1 MIFAI
6 PNPNHCPAVHGQ
18 GVSSLLAAMLA
29 QNLSEKKMK
38 ISPSIFVIAAVLF
51 GAAGCDS
58 EGQKKVKAAQQ
69 QYEQNVQKSIAAQSK
84 AKLQERLEKIQ
95 QDKDYL
101 NNEYANVDLS
111 KTDLTEKQKKQV
123 QKGVKSWIKQVPKLM
138 QQRIKELD
146 KELQDAIKKDAWLKA
161 FIEHTSQLLQILE
174 KQPEAAIRTNYAN
187 NASWYK
193 FWSEDYPEELSKQI
207 KGYIDQIV
215 NTNVTEDARNVR
227 RASLIRDYEDGNL
240 VRVGYY
246 FTARTE
252 RRGGYKRQL
261 TAITK
266 SLEPIV
272 QRALKDPSAV
282 RSWRRNDY
290 GGRPFFS
297 DEEIISKLQ
306 KTIES
311 NNAATKFITDTLL
324 PALKEKYD

>member
-1 MIFAI
+1 
-6 PNPNHCPAVHGQ
+6 
-18 GVSSLLAAMLA
+18 
-29 QNLSEKKMK
+29 MK
-38 ISPSIFVIAAVLF
+38 IFPSALVMAAILF
-51 GAAGCDS
+51 STAGCDS
-58 EGQKKVKAAQQ
+58 EGQKKVKATQQ

-84 AKLQERLEKIQ
+84 AKLQERLAKIQ

-101 NNEYANVDLS
+101 NNEYGNPDLS
-111 KTDLTEKQKKQV
+111 KTDLTEKQKKQL
-123 QKGVKSWIKQVPKLM
+123 QKGITSWIKQVPKLM

-146 KELQDAIKKDAWLKA
+146 QELQDAVKKDAWFKA
-161 FIEHTSQLLQILE
+161 FVEQTNQLLQILE

-193 FWSEDYPEELSKQI
+193 FWSDDYPEELSKQTRN
-207 KGYIDQIV
+207 YIEQIV

-227 RASLIRDYEDGNL
+227 RAALIRDYEDGSL

-272 QRALKDPSAV
+272 QRASKDPSAV

-297 DEEIISKLQ
+297 DEEIISKLE

-311 NNAATKFITDTLL
+311 NKAATEFITETLL